1 MLGIRPLLQVPPR
14 DLPVGEVID
23 DERGDLTLARRHASS
38 APECLPGSSGSS
50 SRTVTNAPPHE
61 AGGSNTRGAGL
72 RPPRNSTSALREKPG
87 CRAAARSVRR
97 PFSGRPAV
105 AGVDDVRRLDLL
117 SAIPTPNG
125 SVLLAYRVP

>member
-50 SRTVTNAPPHE
+50 SRTVTTPRGRRLEYPRSRPPPAEELDLCAARE
-61 AGGSNTRGAGL
+61 AGLSGGGAVS
-72 RPPRNSTSALREKPG
+72 P
-87 CRAAARSVRR
+87 
-97 PFSGRPAV
+97 
-105 AGVDDVRRLDLL
+105 
-117 SAIPTPNG
+117 
-125 SVLLAYRVP
+125 